1 MKKRSRKKQKNKGL
15 FLVAIAVL
23 VVGIGFAALQKYLTI
38 DGTASINSNFDI
50 RFSWIDTA
58 DIVGGAYNK
67 SEPSV
72 TNTTATFD
80 ATFLAPGDSISY
92 DIYVENYGTMNAK
105 LENIDV
111 NIENNENIDYEI
123 TGINKGDV
131 IEALA
136 YSARDKGDGPGL
148 DVSRK
153 TINFKLSY
161 NGDGSEASTSNV
173 KVTMKFVQT
182 NEQTDNQTTAISLIE
197 NEKPIVSYSLN
208 GISDKT
214 DNQGEKLY
222 EIYFDCNSN
231 NMEQLVPYFLG
242 VEVYQSY
249 ISDIWQ
255 IAKNAADELLLISS
269 YSGGLKIRYVYA
281 INGVKYYTQYSDI
294 FNISIT
300 NTDGFIYENNTILGT
315 DDSYFTDGVMTLP
328 VGVKFNK
335 LTSNNVTKVILPE
348 DYNLSDLGKNSLPTK
363 KYYPTSLDTIVNKT
377 GESIDWA
384 PIVGW
389 FAYDYESGSS
399 IKCEFVTGTCAGV
412 NIVAE

>member
-38 DGTASINSNFDI
+38 DGTASINSNFDV

-72 TNTTATFD
+72 TGTTATFD
-80 ATFLAPGDSISY
+80 AAFLAPGDSISY
-92 DIYVENYGTMNAK
+92 NVYIDNLGTMNAK

-111 NIENNENIDYEI
+111 NIENNENINYEI
-123 TGINKGDV
+123 TGINAGD
-131 IEALA
+131 ILEAVA
-136 YSARDKGDGPGL
+136 YSEESKGDGGSLTDPT
-148 DVSRK
+148 RK
-153 TINFKLSY
+153 TVNLKLTY
-161 NGDGSEASTSNV
+161 NGDGSEASTSSV
-173 KVTMKFVQT
+173 KVTMKFIQT
-182 NEQTDNQTTAISLIE
+182 NEQTDNQVNAISLIE
-197 NEKPIVSYSLN
+197 SEKPAVTYSVSKVYDEIDEYDRRKVDLYMDWNSE
-208 GISDKT
+208 
-214 DNQGEKLY
+214 NQDTLS
-222 EIYFDCNSN
+222 I
-231 NMEQLVPYFLG
+231 YFLG
-242 VEVYQSY
+242 VEVYHGTDERVLKDAANSVYTTY
-249 ISDIWQ
+249 IG
-255 IAKNAADELLLISS
+255 
-269 YSGGLKIRYVYA
+269 YGMTYRIRNVYT
-281 INGVKYYTQYSDI
+281 INGVKYYSQYSEQTLIALDD
-294 FNISIT
+294 SE
-300 NTDGFIYENNTILGT
+300 GFIYDGNTIIAT
-315 DDSYFTDGVMTLP
+315 VDSYFTDSAMTLP

-335 LTSNNVTKVILPE
+335 LTSNNVTRVILPE
-348 DYNLSDLGKNSLPTK
+348 DYNLSDLGVFSLPTK

-377 GESIDWA
+377 GNSIDWA